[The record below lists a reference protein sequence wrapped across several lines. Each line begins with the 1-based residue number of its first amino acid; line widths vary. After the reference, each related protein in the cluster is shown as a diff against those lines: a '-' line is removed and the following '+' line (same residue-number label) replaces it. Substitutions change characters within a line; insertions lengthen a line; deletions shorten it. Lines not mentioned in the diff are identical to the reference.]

1 MPWATFLTNVS
12 GRALIGVL
20 MVTITELT
28 SAHRL
33 VRPFLGVGVLRHL
46 LDLHPRHPSAAEGG
60 STGAGPHVHV
70 TNLCSTFSYETL
82 RLLEKRAGVYA
93 VVNIV
98 ASVVAGLAAA
108 GIGLSL
114 GAAIA

>member
-1 MPWATFLTNVS
+1 
-12 GRALIGVL
+12 
-20 MVTITELT
+20 
-28 SAHRL
+28 
-33 VRPFLGVGVLRHL
+33 
-46 LDLHPRHPSAAEGG
+46 
-60 STGAGPHVHV
+60 
-70 TNLCSTFSYETL
+70 
-82 RLLEKRAGVYA
+82 LEKRAGVYA